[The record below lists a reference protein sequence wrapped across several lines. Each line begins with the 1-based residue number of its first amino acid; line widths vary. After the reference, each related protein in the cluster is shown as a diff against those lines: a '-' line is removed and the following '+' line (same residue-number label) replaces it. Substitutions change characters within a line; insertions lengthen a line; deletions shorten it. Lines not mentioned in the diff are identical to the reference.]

1 LRLDKEGEG
10 RGGRNEVGTEKGE
23 KREEMDG
30 CGKKWFEFM
39 SAEIEFV
46 MRTDI

>member
-1 LRLDKEGEG
+1 LHREGGEEG
-10 RGGRNEVGTEKGE
+10 GD
-23 KREEMDG
+23 DG